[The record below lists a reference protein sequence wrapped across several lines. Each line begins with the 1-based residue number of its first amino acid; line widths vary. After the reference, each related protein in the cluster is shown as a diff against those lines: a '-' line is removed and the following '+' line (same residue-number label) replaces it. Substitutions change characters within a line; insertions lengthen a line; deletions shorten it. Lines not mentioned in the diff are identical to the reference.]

1 MRINGSNFISNL
13 GAARSITNPASRMLE
28 IARRDFSGAERL
40 LSSGNQT
47 LMRVASA
54 VKNAGEAIEAAAA
67 LMQSLEQGNIDQILK
82 DTGELLLQASEFL
95 SDLNAL
101 VNPDARQAFNEGS
114 KQLRQASSE
123 IANGAIEAALAQ
135 LFGAGQSVGR
145 GIQASERE
153 STVIMPQTTI
163 PRFTGSLMRN
173 ELMRR
178 LDEKDSPKGS
188 VKQKIDEFLER
199 SVDTLLFDKMGLQ
212 RNYSGGGSRSAEK
225 GRTWGSGMSVED
237 VRNYAM
243 TGQTA
248 YGVEGRTLAEGSAG
262 WTVGKVDLSAQG
274 RWGSAFVNGSTH
286 VGVRGRVFG
295 DASWEDLTAYI
306 GAEAEVGARATY
318 SAGYSTPRARI
329 AGQEVGIDAGVTA
342 DVFAGAAARGKVG
355 VSLKGGEPRVSVGGE
370 AFAGARASIEGSAAA
385 NINGRQVAEVHGKA
399 EGWAGAGIKGNLD
412 IGFKDGK
419 LNFDMGFGAA
429 LGIGGS
435 VDWGFSV
442 DVGAIGKGIAGGL
455 GNVAMLALS
464 GFDLDRTL
472 AVTERAAQ
480 QIGRNLANA
489 FDKVDDRIEDMAKD
503 AGKAVS
509 RAADQIADKVEDAAK
524 DVGKAVSNAAKD
536 VGKFF
541 KKIF

>member
-1 MRINGSNFISNL
+1 MRINPSLISNL
-13 GAARSITNPASRMLE
+13 VGAARSVNNPASRMME
-28 IARRDFSGAERL
+28 IARRDFTVPERFA
-40 LSSGNQT
+40 SSNQT
-47 LMRVASA
+47 LAQIASA

-67 LMQSLEQGNIDQILK
+67 LMRSLEQGNTEQILK

-95 SDLNAL
+95 NDIDAL
-101 VNPDARQAFNEGS
+101 LNPDARQAFSEGS
-114 KQLRQASSE
+114 GQLRQASTE
-123 IANGAIEAALAQ
+123 IINGAIEAALAQ
-135 LFGAGQSVGR
+135 IFGAGQSVGR

-153 STVIMPQTTI
+153 STVATPRMT
-163 PRFTGSLMRN
+163 PRFTGQLMRN
-173 ELMRR
+173 ELLRR
-178 LDEKDSPKGS
+178 LEADTSSAQPGGI
-188 VKQKIDEFLER
+188 KQKIDEFLER
-199 SVDTLLFDKMGLQ
+199 SVDNLLFDKIGLK
-212 RNYSGGGSRSAEK
+212 RSYSGGGSRSAEA
-225 GRTWGSGMSVED
+225 GRAWGSGMSVDD

-248 YGVEGRTLAEGSAG
+248 YGVEGHTLAEGSLG
-262 WTVGKVDLSAQG
+262 WKVGEVDRSAQG
-274 RWGSAFVNGSTH
+274 RWGSAFVNGGTH

-318 SAGYSTPRARI
+318 NAGYSTPRARI
-329 AGQEVGIDAGVTA
+329 AGQDVGIDAGVTA
-342 DVFAGAAARGKVG
+342 DVFAGAAARGKLG
-355 VSLKGGEPRVSVGGE
+355 VSLKGGEPHVSVGGE
-370 AFAGARASIEGSAAA
+370 AFAGARASIQGSAAA
-385 NINGRQVAEVHGKA
+385 NINGTQVASVHGKA
-399 EGWAGAGIKGNLD
+399 EGWAGAGVKANLD
-412 IGFKDGK
+412 VGFKDGK

-472 AVTERAAQ
+472 AVTGRAAE

-489 FDKVDDRIEDMAKD
+489 FDKVDDKIEDVAKD
-503 AGKAVS
+503 AGRAVS

-524 DVGKAVSNAAKD
+524 DVGKAVGNAAKD

>member
-1 MRINGSNFISNL
+1 MRVNGSNLISANSSTTS
-13 GAARSITNPASRMLE
+13 SITNPASRMME
-28 IARRDFSGAERL
+28 IARRDFGGSERL

-47 LMRVASA
+47 LMRIASA
-54 VKNAGEAIEAAAA
+54 VKNAGEAIEAAAT
-67 LMQSLEQGNIDQILK
+67 LMQSLEQGNIEQILK
-82 DTGELLLQASEFL
+82 NTGELLLQASEFL
-95 SDLNAL
+95 SDIDAL
-101 VNPDARQAFNEGS
+101 LNPDARQAFNEGS
-114 KQLRQASSE
+114 EHLRQASSD
-123 IANGAIEAALAQ
+123 ITNGAVEAALAQ
-135 LFGAGQSVGR
+135 IFSAGQSVGR
-145 GIQASERE
+145 GIQTSESD
-153 STVIMPQTTI
+153 STVVHTSM
-163 PRFTGSLMRN
+163 PRFTGQLMRN
-173 ELMRR
+173 ELLRR
-178 LDEKDSPKGS
+178 LNERSETPKNS
-188 VKQKIDEFLER
+188 TKQKIEEFLER
-199 SVDTLLFDKMGLQ
+199 SVDSLLFDKIGLQ
-212 RNYSGGGSRSAEK
+212 RSYSGGGSRSAET

-248 YGVEGRTLAEGSAG
+248 YGVEGHTLAERSAG
-262 WTVGKVDLSAQG
+262 WTVGRVDLNAQG

-286 VGVRGRVFG
+286 VGARGRVFG

-329 AGQEVGIDAGVTA
+329 AGQDVGIDAGVTA

-355 VSLKGGEPRVSVGGE
+355 VSLKGGEPHVSVGGE

-385 NINGRQVAEVHGKA
+385 NINGTQVAEVHGKA
-399 EGWAGAGIKGNLD
+399 EGWAGAGIKGNID

-435 VDWGFSV
+435 VDWGFSI

-489 FDKVDDRIEDMAKD
+489 FDKVDDKLEDIAKD

-509 RAADQIADKVEDAAK
+509 RAADQIADKVEDIAK
-524 DVGKAVSNAAKD
+524 DAGKAVSNAAKD
-536 VGKFF
+536 VGNFF